1 MQRSERCTVTAIAS
15 RDGARAAATAAQLG
29 IPRHHGSYQDLVD
42 DPEVEA
48 IYIPLPNHL
57 HGVWTL
63 QAAAAGKHVL
73 CEKPFAMTSAEAQQ
87 MVDACETA
95 GVALM
100 EAFMYRFHPLWV
112 RAVELVRGGA
122 IGELDAI
129 QAFFSYRNVDP
140 EDIRNV
146 ARVRRRRRDGHRLL
160 PDQRGP
166 DDVRH
171 RAERGHGGGAS

>member
-1 MQRSERCTVTAIAS
+1 MTAIAS

-48 IYIPLPNHL
+48 VYIPLPNHL

-87 MVDACETA
+87 MVDACTAA

-100 EAFMYRFHPLWV
+100 EAFMYRFHPLW
-112 RAVELVRGGA
+112 R
-122 IGELDAI
+122 
-129 QAFFSYRNVDP
+129 P
-140 EDIRNV
+140 
-146 ARVRRRRRDGHRLL
+146 RRRARPRRCDRRARRHPGLLLL
-160 PDQRGP
+160 PQRRSG
-166 DDVRH
+166 
-171 RAERGHGGGAS
+171 GHPQRRTSTAAAP